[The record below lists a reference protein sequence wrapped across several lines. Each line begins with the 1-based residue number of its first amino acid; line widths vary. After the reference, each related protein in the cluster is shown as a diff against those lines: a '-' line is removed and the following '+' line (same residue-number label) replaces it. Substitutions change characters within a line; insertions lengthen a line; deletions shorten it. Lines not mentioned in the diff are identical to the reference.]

1 MPRVAVVVAVPFRRL
16 RRVSLSTAT
25 GLGYWSDAATF
36 YCSPLPAQP
45 ALEVR
50 ACGRKQGGK
59 GVEAKGANHGRF
71 GDPVTRVDT
80 VGMTR
85 DHFSWDMTCEV

>member
-59 GVEAKGANHGRF
+59 GVEAKGAEAKKGGKTSNTQVFTTDQPQTALPR
-71 GDPVTRVDT
+71 
-80 VGMTR
+80 
-85 DHFSWDMTCEV
+85 